1 MYRAWQ
7 KKLHASVHDEGH
19 KAEIYNYLWMLMTE
33 GDPTVFKK
41 KNLEAFQI
49 FWERKEPGFTSY
61 FKDYDVNR
69 VGEHKRSL
77 YSII

>member
-1 MYRAWQ
+1 
-7 KKLHASVHDEGH
+7 
-19 KAEIYNYLWMLMTE
+19 MTE

-41 KNLEAFQI
+41 NLEGFQT
-49 FWERKEPGFTSY
+49 FWKRKEPGFISY
-61 FKDYDVNR
+61 FKDYYANR